1 MGKSNAQKGFVG
13 VWSFAKMCLVVCFN
27 SQWRSVVIGTVSCL
41 SSLFLL
47 FLTVGYQ
54 DVIVG
59 HLEAKIA
66 NKGCYEYR

>member
-1 MGKSNAQKGFVG
+1 MGKSNTQKGVVG
-13 VWSFAKMCLVVCFN
+13 VWSFAKMCLVVCFK

-47 FLTVGYQ
+47 FLTIGYQ